1 MVHPC
6 GEKMSKSLYAV
17 LNVAPDADPAVIE
30 AAYKALIKKYHPDML
45 AGPAGGDLRRAAEIN
60 EAFQVL
66 RDPDRRARYDQ
77 DERARQD
84 AFRRAA
90 AAASGPVIYHPPPR
104 RRRKSRWQALLL
116 LLAAAA
122 AFMVWRETESG
133 QRFLGSSGSSFALQA
148 APTGNPA
155 AVRVKDVDR
164 AFDEFRKIRARAG
177 LVGLSSFSQD
187 CFAGQSRSQSA
198 IEFDF
203 CVAFDHAA
211 ADYDAKIAG
220 DDLPQL
226 PRFRPEELNSRHEWA
241 ARLISSDEK
250 WISERL
256 AELRELS
263 SERLNPSA
271 PQPLQAVPPPLLVR
285 AGRPVTGSAAA
296 NVRRSK
302 PARSAR
308 DRKPGRRQNVRG
320 ADGDFLEREGYI
332 Y

>member
-1 MVHPC
+1 
-6 GEKMSKSLYAV
+6 MSKSLYAV

-45 AGPAGGDLRRAAEIN
+45 AGAPGGDLRRAAEIN

-66 RDPDRRARYDQ
+66 RDPDRRARYDN

-90 AAASGPVIYHPPPR
+90 AAASGPVIYHPPLPR
-104 RRRKSRWQALLL
+104 RRRKSRWPAVLLL
-116 LLAAAA
+116 VVAAA
-122 AFMVWRETESG
+122 AFIVWRETEAG
-133 QRFLGSSGSSFALQA
+133 QRFLDANGRSLALQTT
-148 APTGNPA
+148 PTGNPA

-164 AFDEFRKIRARAG
+164 ALGEFRRIKDRTG
-177 LVGLSSFSQD
+177 LLGLSAFSQD

-211 ADYDAKIAG
+211 ADYDAKVAG

-226 PRFRPEELNSRHEWA
+226 PRFRPDELNSRHEWA
-241 ARLISSDEK
+241 ARLISSDES
-250 WISERL
+250 WISARLAQLRGLTSERL
-256 AELRELS
+256 R
-263 SERLNPSA
+263 PPA
-271 PQPLQAVPPPLLVR
+271 PRPLQAASAPLRVQAPR
-285 AGRPVTGSAAA
+285 TANMPSATHI
-296 NVRRSK
+296 RRSK
-302 PARSAR
+302 PARYVRNRKAARRQSAR
-308 DRKPGRRQNVRG
+308 RADR
-320 ADGDFLEREGYI
+320 DFLEREGYI

>member
-1 MVHPC
+1 
-6 GEKMSKSLYAV
+6 MSKSLYAV

-45 AGPAGGDLRRAAEIN
+45 AGAPGGDLRRAAEIN

-66 RDPDRRARYDQ
+66 RDPDRRARYDH

-90 AAASGPVIYHPPPR
+90 AAASSPLIYHSPPPK

-116 LLAAAA
+116 LVAAAA
-122 AFMVWRETESG
+122 AFIIWRETEAG
-133 QRFLGSSGSSFALQA
+133 QRFFGANGGSFALQD
-148 APTGNPA
+148 APAGNPA

-164 AFDEFRKIRARAG
+164 AFDEFRRIRDRTG
-177 LVGLSSFSQD
+177 LLGLSAFSQD

-211 ADYDAKIAG
+211 ADYDAKVAG

-226 PRFRPEELNSRHEWA
+226 PRFRPDELNSRHEWA
-241 ARLISSDEK
+241 ARLISSDEN
-250 WISERL
+250 WISARL
-256 AELRELS
+256 AQLRALTS
-263 SERLNPSA
+263 
-271 PQPLQAVPPPLLVR
+271 
-285 AGRPVTGSAAA
+285 
-296 NVRRSK
+296 
-302 PARSAR
+302 
-308 DRKPGRRQNVRG
+308 
-320 ADGDFLEREGYI
+320 
-332 Y
+332 

>member
-1 MVHPC
+1 
-6 GEKMSKSLYAV
+6 MSKSLYAV

-45 AGPAGGDLRRAAEIN
+45 AGAPGGDLRRAAEIN

-66 RDPDRRARYDQ
+66 RDPERRARYDN

-90 AAASGPVIYHPPPR
+90 AAASGPALYHPPPPR
-104 RRRKSRWQALLL
+104 RRRKSRWPALLL
-116 LLAAAA
+116 LVAAAA
-122 AFMVWRETESG
+122 AFIIWRETEAG
-133 QRFLGSSGSSFALQA
+133 QRFFGGGESSFALQA
-148 APTGNPA
+148 ARTGNPA

-164 AFDEFRKIRARAG
+164 AFDEFRRIRDRTG
-177 LVGLSSFSQD
+177 LLGLSSFSQD

-226 PRFRPEELNSRHEWA
+226 PRFRPDELNSRHEWA

-250 WISERL
+250 WISARL
-256 AELRELS
+256 VQLRALT
-263 SERLNPSA
+263 SERLQPPASQPLRAVSA
-271 PQPLQAVPPPLLVR
+271 PLLAQ
-285 AGRPVTGSAAA
+285 AGRTANVRPAT

-302 PARSAR
+302 PAHYARNRKPARRQSAR
-308 DRKPGRRQNVRG
+308 RADR
-320 ADGDFLEREGYI
+320 DFLEREGYI

>member
-1 MVHPC
+1 
-6 GEKMSKSLYAV
+6 MSKSLYAV

-45 AGPAGGDLRRAAEIN
+45 AGAPGGDLRRAAEIN

-66 RDPDRRARYDQ
+66 RDPERRARYDN

-90 AAASGPVIYHPPPR
+90 AAASGPVIYHPPPPR
-104 RRRKSRWQALLL
+104 RRRKSRWPALLL
-116 LLAAAA
+116 LVAAAA
-122 AFMVWRETESG
+122 AFIIWRETEAG
-133 QRFLGSSGSSFALQA
+133 QLFFGAGGSSFALQA

-164 AFDEFRKIRARAG
+164 AFEEFRRIRDRTG
-177 LVGLSSFSQD
+177 LLGLSSFSQD

-226 PRFRPEELNSRHEWA
+226 PRFRPDELNSRHEWA

-250 WISERL
+250 WIRARLVQLRELTSERL
-256 AELRELS
+256 HPP
-263 SERLNPSA
+263 PS
-271 PQPLQAVPPPLLVR
+271 QPLAAVPAPLLAQ
-285 AGRPVTGSAAA
+285 AGRTATIASAT
-296 NVRRSK
+296 NVRRSRPARYARK
-302 PARSAR
+302 PARRQKAHR
-308 DRKPGRRQNVRG
+308 TDR
-320 ADGDFLEREGYI
+320 DFLEREGYI

>member
-1 MVHPC
+1 
-6 GEKMSKSLYAV
+6 MSKSLYAV

-45 AGPAGGDLRRAAEIN
+45 AGAPGGDLRRAAEIN

-90 AAASGPVIYHPPPR
+90 AAASGPVVYHPPAPR
-104 RRRKSRWQALLL
+104 RRRKSRWRAVLLL
-116 LLAAAA
+116 IAAAA
-122 AFMVWRETESG
+122 ALFIFRETEAG
-133 QRFLGSSGSSFALQA
+133 QRFFDSRASSFALQA
-148 APTGNPA
+148 APGGNPA
-155 AVRVKDVDR
+155 PVRPKDIER
-164 AFDEFRKIRARAG
+164 AFDQFQRIRDKTG
-177 LVGLSSFSQD
+177 LLGMSSFSQD

-198 IEFDF
+198 TEFDF

-226 PRFRPEELNSRHEWA
+226 FRFRPDELNSRHEWA
-241 ARLISSDEK
+241 ARLISSDED
-250 WISERL
+250 WIRARL
-256 AELRELS
+256 AQLRKLTAEKLQ
-263 SERLNPSA
+263 PPAA
-271 PQPLQAVPPPLLVR
+271 PQGLQVIPASSLVQAPR
-285 AGRPVTGSAAA
+285 VTAFPAATKA
-296 NVRRSK
+296 PKHRLARYARSRKPAARRS
-302 PARSAR
+302 
-308 DRKPGRRQNVRG
+308 GRRTDR
-320 ADGDFLEREGYI
+320 DFLEREGYI